1 MAAELEK
8 QVEQL
13 LQQGSNKENIYQQ
26 LERAENRTAL
36 IFHLNNFSLP
46 GDRRKYQTLNLA
58 LATLLLFVT
67 SKKLIAAFAFGVL
80 DLWLLLMLVVPIIN
94 LFVLR
99 QILRFRRLGYQ
110 FLFVLSLLALLQPE
124 NHHLQEA
131 LLFLLMSGLA
141 GFLYLRLFPRRRML
155 RHQESQ
161 TPGAVTDD

>member
-8 QVEQL
+8 QVERL
-13 LQQGSNKENIYQQ
+13 LRQGDGKEKIYQR
-26 LERAENRTAL
+26 LEREENRSAL
-36 IFHLNNFSLP
+36 IFHLNNLSLP
-46 GDRRKYQTLNLA
+46 RDRRKYQVLNLV

-124 NHHLQEA
+124 NHHPQEA
-131 LLFLLMSGLA
+131 LLLALMSGLS
-141 GFLYLRLFPRRRML
+141 GFLYLRLFPRQRML
-155 RHQESQ
+155 RPRE
-161 TPGAVTDD
+161 A

>member
-8 QVEQL
+8 QVERL
-13 LQQGSNKENIYQQ
+13 LRQGDGKEKIYQR
-26 LERAENRTAL
+26 LEKEENRSGL
-36 IFHLNNFSLP
+36 IFHLNNLSLP
-46 GDRRKYQTLNLA
+46 GDRRKYQVLNLV

-99 QILRFRRLGYQ
+99 QILRFRRMGYQ

-124 NHHLQEA
+124 NHHPQEA
-131 LLFLLMSGLA
+131 LLLGLMIGLS
-141 GFLYLRLFPRRRML
+141 GFLYLRLFPRHRML
-155 RHQESQ
+155 R
-161 TPGAVTDD
+161 PLM